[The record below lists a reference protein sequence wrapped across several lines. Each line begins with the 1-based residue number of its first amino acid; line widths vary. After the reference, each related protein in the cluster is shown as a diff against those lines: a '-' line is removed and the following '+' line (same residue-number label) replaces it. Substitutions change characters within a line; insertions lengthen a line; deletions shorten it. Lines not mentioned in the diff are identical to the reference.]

1 VRTAAGTALVVLLA
15 AGGVAGE
22 PRPVTRE
29 IATPGGRTFVLLDGD
44 VYEHARSDL
53 GDLRVVDDQGGA
65 VPYLLD
71 RPTETSTTEAR
82 RPEIR
87 NRGFRRG
94 EHATATL
101 DFGGPVLKREVR
113 LRLSGTNSRRR
124 VVVEG
129 RGPRDEDWE
138 TLVDDAWVFAVP
150 EPLAAR
156 YERVTLPENNH
167 QLLRVTVMHGD
178 GDPARIEIEDA
189 ETTPVVHR
197 RRRGRTI
204 PVTLRRTEDGKRRET
219 LLDLD
224 LGARH
229 QPFLA
234 VTLEVTDPRFF
245 RGVVLERTWDVAAG
259 QQPSWTSLRDDVI
272 YRIPRAQPTLIA
284 ARPGESVPGT
294 DRAGQATGPSE
305 KLTIEAE
312 ERTRRLRVRI
322 VNRDDA
328 PLAVTAASVLVPEE
342 RLVFEAQPG
351 RSYRL
356 TYGRPELP
364 APQYDLQRT
373 VGDAAAWA
381 GAAQEGRMRAPEA
394 IPTPAPPLPPWSDRY
409 PALLWA
415 GLLLVVAALGLATWR
430 ALARSEA

>member
-1 VRTAAGTALVVLLA
+1 MRTTAVPLLLLLA
-15 AGGVAGE
+15 ATGHAQPE
-22 PRPVTRE
+22 RPVTRE
-29 IATPGGRTFVLLDGD
+29 ITTAGGRTFVLLDGD
-44 VYEHARSDL
+44 VYEHARVDL

-71 RPTETSTTEAR
+71 RSAETTVTEAR
-82 RPEIR
+82 RPEIQ
-87 NRGFRRG
+87 NRGFQRG

-101 DFGGPVLKREVR
+101 DFGGPVLKREIR
-113 LRLSGTNSRRR
+113 LRLSGDNFRRR

-129 RGPRDEDWE
+129 RGRQDRDWQ

-150 EPLAAR
+150 TPSAAR
-156 YERVTLPENNH
+156 YERVTLPENDH
-167 QLLRVTVMHGD
+167 PLLRVTVMHGE
-178 GDPARIEIEDA
+178 GDPARIEIQDA
-189 ETTPVVHR
+189 ETTPLVHR

-204 PVTLRRTEDGKRRET
+204 AVPMRRTEDGKRHET

-272 YRIPRAQPTLIA
+272 YRIPRAQPAMIA
-284 ARPGESVPGT
+284 ALPGESGT
-294 DRAGQATGPSE
+294 VVDRGGQATGPSE
-305 KLTIEAE
+305 KLTVEAE
-312 ERTRRLRVRI
+312 ERTRRLRVRV

-328 PLAVTAASVLVPEE
+328 PLAVKSASVLVPEE
-342 RLVFEAQPG
+342 RLVFEARPG
-351 RSYRL
+351 RRYRL
-356 TYGRPELP
+356 TYGRPELST
-364 APQYDLQRT
+364 PQYDLQRT

-381 GAAQEGRMRAPEA
+381 AAAQEGQMRAPEA
-394 IPTPAPPLPPWSDRY
+394 IPTPAPPLPPWSERY
-409 PALLWA
+409 PALLWV

-430 ALARSEA
+430 ALARSET